1 MFRPVR
7 DTLWFLRLLPAFSI
21 VLLLVQ
27 YSHGKFH
34 PYTKSSNQECL
45 SGFPNLVKWHGGPTI
60 LTFNVSRLF
69 GCIGLLLTAV
79 CLEVRDLS
87 DTRMLEIAHGMIPF
101 YVRTGFSRIYQSSTD
116 NCGQVYSLFVASAS
130 VFGDKWRISFSRH
143 CFVLLLSALTVDVY
157 RNIWPLVKYAGD
169 PADAG
174 EGPLLWVRFGLL
186 MITAIIIPLFSP
198 RKYVPVN
205 PEV

>member
-1 MFRPVR
+1 MFRLVR
-7 DTLWFLRLLPAFSI
+7 DTLWFLRLLPVFS
-21 VLLLVQ
+21 VVSLLVQ
-27 YSHGKFH
+27 YCHRQLH
-34 PYTKSSNQECL
+34 PYTKSSNEEYL
-45 SGFPNLVKWHGGPTI
+45 SGFSNLVKQHGGPTI
-60 LTFNVSRLF
+60 LTFNVARLF

-87 DTRMLEIAHGMIPF
+87 NTRILEIVYGMIPF
-101 YVRTGFSRIYQSSTD
+101 YVRTGFSRIYQSFTH
-116 NCGQVYSLFVASAS
+116 NCGQVYSLFVAFAS
-130 VFGDKWRISFSRH
+130 VLCDKWRISLSRH
-143 CFVLLLSALTVDVY
+143 CFVLLFSALTVDVY
-157 RNIWPLVKYAGD
+157 RNIWPLVKYAED

-198 RKYVPVN
+198 RRYVPVN